1 MIKGEPVYSGQY
13 IQGQS
18 SGGILGG
25 QLQGLSI
32 VDAEKISSLLVLNFL
47 SLLNNTHWQHSGCVI
62 SMQSLGSYNVVS
74 LYYLSIIYPHFK
86 SD

>member
-25 QLQGLSI
+25 QLQCLSI
-32 VDAEKISSLLVLNFL
+32 VDAEKISS
-47 SLLNNTHWQHSGCVI
+47 
-62 SMQSLGSYNVVS
+62 
-74 LYYLSIIYPHFK
+74 
-86 SD
+86 